1 MASDVLESHMG
12 SWLINVRISELF
24 QTLKMSFDL
33 DKLLY
38 ILLNITGT
46 PATLRTVSN
55 ALSPP
60 KMLYCVS
67 TWLLVYLTLSKARPE
82 IKRVKNV
89 IIKKSQC
96 IVSKSGC

>member
-1 MASDVLESHMG
+1 MPLTKLSKFSLFLTQSYPMASDVLESHMG

-60 KMLYCVS
+60 KML
-67 TWLLVYLTLSKARPE
+67 
-82 IKRVKNV
+82 
-89 IIKKSQC
+89 
-96 IVSKSGC
+96 